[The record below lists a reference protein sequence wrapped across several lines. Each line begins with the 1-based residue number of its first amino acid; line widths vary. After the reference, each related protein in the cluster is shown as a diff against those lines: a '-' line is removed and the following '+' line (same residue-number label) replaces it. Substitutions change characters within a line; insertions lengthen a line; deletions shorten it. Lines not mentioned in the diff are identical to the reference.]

1 MPVKETQNSSLDI
14 ARFAAGLAEE
24 KLATD
29 IVILDLRPVT
39 DFADFMVICTGV
51 VDVHVRAIADHV
63 DNELHKRGVH
73 ARHIEGTGSGRW
85 VLIDYF
91 DVVVNIFLPEARS
104 YYALERLWG
113 DAPILSP
120 DNPQ

>member
-1 MPVKETQNSSLDI
+1 LPADIKNSSSLEL
-14 ARFAAGLAEE
+14 ARFAATLAEE

-29 IVILDLRPVT
+29 IVVLDLRPVT

-63 DNELHKRGVH
+63 DDELHKRGVH
-73 ARHIEGTGSGRW
+73 ARHIEGSQSGRW
-85 VLIDYF
+85 ILIDYF
-91 DVVVNIFLPEARS
+91 DVVVNVFLPEART

-113 DAPILSP
+113 DAPLLNAEQP
-120 DNPQ
+120 E